1 MPLPRPPVEPVEPA
15 EPAEPTEQAK
25 PKSVAVRR
33 PGLAPAAQGTPA
45 AGTVDAA
52 VPIAVRAAAAWA
64 WRLLLLAFTAVLVG
78 WVLLQLRIVTFAVVA
93 ALLLAALLQPAVATL
108 RRLGVPRVLA
118 ALVVFL
124 SGIAGL
130 AVLGWLVVSSLANGI
145 SDIGAS
151 VSGAIEQLRGWLSEG
166 PLALS
171 QDQVNGYIDQ
181 IQSAVR
187 DNLAAG
193 ALSTAYLALDVVS
206 SMVIALFTLFFF
218 LHDGRRVWRW
228 VVRVFPGRVHQRVD
242 EAGMQ
247 AWDTLTNYVRGVV
260 IVAFLDGSLT
270 GLALL
275 VIGVPLV
282 LPLAVLVFL
291 GAFVPLIG
299 AFVAGG
305 VAVAVALVTK
315 GVTAAVLTL
324 IAVVAVQQLDGNV
337 FQPFLLGRLVKVHPV
352 GIVLAV
358 TVGTL
363 VAGVGGAVVAVPLV
377 AVANTVIIHL
387 AGRGAQSS
395 DEQEAPETSPA

>member
-1 MPLPRPPVEPVEPA
+1 MRLPRPAAEPVA
-15 EPAEPTEQAK
+15 V
-25 PKSVAVRR
+25 SVKRRR
-33 PGLAPAAQGTPA
+33 PAPAGRDTA
-45 AGTVDAA
+45 AADAGDAA

-93 ALLLAALLQPAVATL
+93 ALLLAALLQPAVAGL

-118 ALVVFL
+118 ALLVFL
-124 SGIAGL
+124 SGL
-130 AVLGWLVVSSLANGI
+130 AALALLGWLAVSSLARGI
-145 SDIGAS
+145 GDIGAS
-151 VSGAIEQLRGWLSEG
+151 VSGAFEQVRGWLTGG

-171 QDQVNGYIDQ
+171 QGQVDSYVDQV
-181 IQSAVR
+181 QSAVG
-187 DNLAAG
+187 DNVASG

-206 SMVIALFTLFFF
+206 SMIIALFTLFFL
-218 LHDGRRVWRW
+218 LHDGRRIWRW
-228 VVRVFPGRVHQRVD
+228 VVRVFPRRVHQRVD
-242 EAGMQ
+242 EAGTR
-247 AWDTLTNYVRGVV
+247 AWDTLVHYVRGVV

-270 GLALL
+270 ALALL

-299 AFVAGG
+299 AFVAGA
-305 VAVAVALVTK
+305 VAVAVALVTE
-315 GVTAAVLTL
+315 GVTAAVFTL
-324 IAVVAVQQLDGNV
+324 IAVIAVQQLDGNV

-363 VAGVGGAVVAVPLV
+363 VAGVGGAVVAVPLM
-377 AVANTVIIHL
+377 AVANTVISHL
-387 AGRGAQSS
+387 AGRGAESS
-395 DEQEAPETSPA
+395 DEPSGAPA